1 MRIFSAQLFKLYT
14 FFLVA
19 IATVVLGV
27 PLVRR
32 KGIHGSFMCP
42 EQNALIK
49 RVDIPFEERCPEE
62 YSYISSICS
71 IDEPNLMLINCARET
86 TLALP
91 QKKSTGGRHYAEL
104 CTVTRT
110 VRCRIT
116 CDE

>member
-110 VRCRIT
+110 VR
-116 CDE
+116 